1 LLLITLMT
9 LCPLLEPVIY
19 GSLSTVKTLI
29 NPHWAFE
36 VDHCPPHQ
44 LKDRGDG
51 GKGGGLPGHPRG

>member
-1 LLLITLMT
+1 MT